1 MNLFG
6 KQINSQHWKNK
17 SLALAKVY
25 VPSFRRKT
33 WQPFFVAFT
42 SKEVSTPQQ
51 LVKTW
56 SQKGFLSSR
65 NTLKSLKS
73 L

>member
-51 LVKTW
+51 LVKT
-56 SQKGFLSSR
+56 
-65 NTLKSLKS
+65 
-73 L
+73 